1 MSTLRF
7 HAIKESLTRKPLEI
21 KETERRSEIFG
32 ANVFNEVSMRQYL
45 TKEAYISV
53 MDAINKG
60 TKIDRIVADHISTPY
75 QP

>member
-32 ANVFNEVSMRQYL
+32 ANVFNEVSKFKYL
-45 TKEAYISV
+45 
-53 MDAINKG
+53 
-60 TKIDRIVADHISTPY
+60 KIECPVCLVTPKI
-75 QP
+75 